1 MTTSIR
7 VKFRPSSVAG
17 REGGLYFQVIHRRV
31 IRQINTGY
39 RLFESEWED
48 RTQTVIVNAG
58 ASDARSAVLLSVKDS
73 LRWDI
78 VRLQR
83 IIRGFNGNAQSY
95 TADDVVREY
104 QRISSECT
112 LRNYMQTVIV
122 RLRTSGHAGTAA
134 KYQSSLNSF
143 MRFRHD
149 EDIALDA
156 IDSDLMQS
164 YEAWLW
170 QQGLTRNGSSSCFRN
185 LRAVYNR
192 AVEAGLAEQSE
203 PFRHVYTGT
212 DRTVKRAVPFEV
224 IRKIKNANL
233 SLRPALALAR
243 DLFLFSFYTRGMSFV
258 DMAYLRQADIKG
270 GYLIYQRRKTK
281 QTLNVKWE
289 ACMQE
294 IVERYSKG
302 GSAYLLPIITKTGN
316 ERQQYQSY
324 QRLINHHLHTLS
336 ELLGLERPL
345 TMYVAR
351 HSWASIARGKG
362 VSLQVISGALGHDN
376 EQTTQIYLSSI
387 DTSAI
392 DAANKS
398 LLDEL

>member
-1 MTTSIR
+1 MVTSIR
-7 VKFRPSSVAG
+7 VKFRPSTVAG

-31 IRQINTGY
+31 IRQINTRY
-39 RLFESEWED
+39 RLYEREWED
-48 RTQTVIVNAG
+48 RTQSVKIAGVN
-58 ASDARSAVLLSVKDS
+58 DARSAVLLSVKDS

-83 IIRGFNGNAQSY
+83 IIRNFNGQAQSY
-95 TADDVVREY
+95 TADDVVLEF
-104 QRISSECT
+104 QRISAECT
-112 LRNYMQTVIV
+112 LRNYMQAVIT
-122 RLRTSGHAGTAA
+122 RLLASGHSGTGG

-149 EDIALDA
+149 EDITLDA
-156 IDSDLMQS
+156 IDSDLMQT

-170 QQGLTRNGSSSCFRN
+170 QQGLTRNGSSSCLRN

-192 AVEAGLAEQSE
+192 AVEAGLVEQSQ

-212 DRTVKRAVPFEV
+212 DRTIKRAVSFEV
-224 IRKIKNANL
+224 IRKIKNADL
-233 SLRPALALAR
+233 SRRPALALAR

-258 DMAYLRQADIKG
+258 DMAYLQPEDIKG
-270 GYLIYQRRKTK
+270 GYLVYQRQKTK

-294 IVERYSKG
+294 IVGRYSQG
-302 GSAYLLPIITKTGN
+302 GSAYLLPIITQAGN
-316 ERQQYQSY
+316 ERLQYQSF
-324 QRLINHHLHTLS
+324 QRLVNHNLHTLS
-336 ELLGLERPL
+336 LLLGLERPL

-351 HSWASIARGKG
+351 HSWASIAHGKG
-362 VSLQVISGALGHDN
+362 VPLQVISGALGHDN

-392 DAANKS
+392 DAANRR